1 MISMIAHLFSEI
13 SCAISER
20 LRWEYSAQR
29 GLRARTLR
37 DDGRTKEEVA
47 RRHPEL
53 AGAMATIRMAELF
66 AAKHLSAEADRVR
79 FMKLVRDAMSHA
91 IEHEAPVPAPK
102 LRDPRTRAPGREAR
116 RADARAS
123 HGWKTES
130 MNIGNQR
137 AVDTT
142 LPLAGIQYIVSGR
155 IRGR

>member
-37 DDGRTKEEVA
+37 DEGRTKEEVV

-53 AGAMATIRMAELF
+53 AGAMATIRVAELF
-66 AAKHLSAEADRVR
+66 AAKHLSAEAERGR

-91 IEHEAPVPAPK
+91 IEHEVPVPAPK
-102 LRDPRTRAPGREAR
+102 LREPRTRTPGREAHR
-116 RADARAS
+116 MNARANP
-123 HGWKTES
+123 G
-130 MNIGNQR
+130 G
-137 AVDTT
+137 
-142 LPLAGIQYIVSGR
+142 YSGR
-155 IRGR
+155 ESPTMERG